1 LLSIARDRRKKMRP
15 ATKEVIKSLSDS
27 VKIYEI
33 EYRDEEPRYKVEVNG
48 IGGVI
53 LHLNFMEAYEEAR
66 EAVK

>member
-1 LLSIARDRRKKMRP
+1 MRP

>member
-1 LLSIARDRRKKMRP
+1 MRP

-33 EYRDEEPRYKVEVNG
+33 EYPDGGLRYQVEANG

-53 LHLNFMEAYEEAR
+53 LHLDFMEAYEEAR

>member
-1 LLSIARDRRKKMRP
+1 MRL

-33 EYRDEEPRYKVEVNG
+33 EYRDGETLYNVEVNG
-48 IGGVI
+48 SPNVI
-53 LHLNFMEAYEEAR
+53 LHLNYMEAYQEAR

>member
-1 LLSIARDRRKKMRP
+1 MRP

-33 EYRDEEPRYKVEVNG
+33 EYADGGLRYQVEANG

-66 EAVK
+66 EATK

>member
-1 LLSIARDRRKKMRP
+1 MRP

-48 IGGVI
+48 VGGVI